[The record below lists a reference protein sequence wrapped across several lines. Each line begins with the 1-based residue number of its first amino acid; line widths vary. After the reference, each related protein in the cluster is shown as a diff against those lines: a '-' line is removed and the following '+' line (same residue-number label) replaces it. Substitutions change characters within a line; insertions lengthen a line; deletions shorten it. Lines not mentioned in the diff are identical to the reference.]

1 MSLSAEIFRR
11 WLSYSSERRVIRERL
26 NAFTRLRKQLIL
38 LRSFKELYLC
48 AHIGDE
54 NMQEVF
60 NRLKTRRHAKQ
71 LKVTV
76 KAWLQIAR
84 KLHRLNQQKS
94 KIQSKKNNKSLTAAF
109 ADWKDKAYWQHFSR
123 EVLLPFQA
131 TRVQKF
137 KAKGFHSL
145 RLNIALLRLK
155 QQRVQEAEA
164 FYCKV
169 RLS

>member
-1 MSLSAEIFRR
+1 
-11 WLSYSSERRVIRERL
+11 
-26 NAFTRLRKQLIL
+26 
-38 LRSFKELYLC
+38 
-48 AHIGDE
+48 
-54 NMQEVF
+54 MQEVF

-76 KAWLQIAR
+76 KAWFQIAR
-84 KLHRLNQQKS
+84 KLHKLNKQKS
-94 KIQSKKNNKSLTAAF
+94 KIKSKSNSKSLTAVF
-109 ADWKDKAYWQHFSR
+109 ADWKEKAYWQHFSR

-155 QQRVQEAEA
+155 QQRFQEAEA
-164 FYCKV
+164 FYSKV